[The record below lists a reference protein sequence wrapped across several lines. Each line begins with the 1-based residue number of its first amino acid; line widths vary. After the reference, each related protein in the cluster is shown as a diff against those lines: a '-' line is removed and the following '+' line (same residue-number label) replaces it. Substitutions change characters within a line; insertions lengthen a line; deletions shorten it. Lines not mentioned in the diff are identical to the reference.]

1 MSWHAF
7 KNGSTIGQRGSEEGI
22 ILLDDEHEY
31 GARITL
37 ERAGAKAPF
46 AITCGI
52 YDWMVHTRFLSQDAE
67 ARQDFDAMKAAL
79 DRIVR
84 TIPLVDD
91 PDCKEKSKA
100 VPAQLAEFV
109 AQFP

>member
-1 MSWHAF
+1 MPWYAF

-22 ILLDDEHEY
+22 ILRDEEHDY

-37 ERAGAKAPF
+37 ERAGARAPL

-52 YDWMVHTRFLSQDAE
+52 YGWMFHTRFLSQETQAQ
-67 ARQDFDAMKAAL
+67 QDFDAMKATL
-79 DRIVR
+79 DRILR
-84 TIPLVDD
+84 AIPLIDD

-100 VPAQLAEFV
+100 VSAQIAEFV